1 MFMKFVF
8 VQPPHLG
15 GRLRRLGLAIGSLAM
30 SLGFA
35 TAQTPAI
42 PEPPILLYGTV
53 TDAATSQAVPI
64 TSIAWQVEDGTASAT
79 FSAASLPATR
89 ILSESGESFY
99 LLEVP
104 FETRV
109 VQDGAAQVSLTSSGA
124 AFELQDPSPTY
135 TLTAIVNGQPATIKA
150 TEGAPEPAGTTAKT
164 FNDYTPVTQGRMMRV
179 DLFINEPIDPYAVW
193 AATQGFPDPNAPE
206 AQPGYDYD
214 GDGFTNDQER
224 LAGTNPT
231 DRDSALLLADFS
243 KPTAGDTFTL
253 QWRSVS
259 GITYQIQ
266 TTDSLLS
273 NSWANIGDP
282 VTATGSTACTSVPIT
297 PTDTRR
303 FYRVTVVVE

>member
-1 MFMKFVF
+1 MV
-8 VQPPHLG
+8 
-15 GRLRRLGLAIGSLAM
+15 
-30 SLGFA
+30 GFA
-35 TAQTPAI
+35 VMVIALPSPAQIPAI
-42 PEPPILLYGTV
+42 PEPPLLLYGTV

-64 TSIAWQVEDGTASAT
+64 TSIVWQVEDGTASAT

-89 ILSESGESFY
+89 IVSESGESFY

-109 VQDGAAQVSLTSSGA
+109 VQDGAGQVSLTASGA

-135 TLTAIVNGQPATIKA
+135 TLTAIVNGQPATIQA
-150 TEGAPEPAGTTAKT
+150 VEGTPQPAGTTGQT
-164 FNDYTPVTQGRMMRV
+164 FDNYTPATQGRMLRV
-179 DLFINEPIDPYAVW
+179 DLFINEDPYAVW
-193 AATQGFPDPNAPE
+193 AAANFPDPEAAE

-214 GDGFTNDQER
+214 GDGFTNEQER
-224 LAGTNPT
+224 LAGTSPT

-243 KPTAGDTFTL
+243 KPTVGDTFTL

-282 VTATGSTACTSVPIT
+282 VTATGPTTNTTVPIP